1 MEEMA
6 VVNAG
11 AQVRLRK
18 AGHLGITFMCQ
29 KKIIILA

>member
-1 MEEMA
+1 MEEIA

-29 KKIIILA
+29 KN